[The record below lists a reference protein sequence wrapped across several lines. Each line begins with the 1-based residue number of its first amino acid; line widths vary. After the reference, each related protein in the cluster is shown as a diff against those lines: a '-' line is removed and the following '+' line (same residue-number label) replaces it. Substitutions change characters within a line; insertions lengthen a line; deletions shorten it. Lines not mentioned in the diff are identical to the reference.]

1 MPYKITR
8 RDDITGAI
16 SYGCA
21 PWRVNLSTFPSSDLG
36 FHRGNFLP
44 AGTVLF
50 RIGGSITSGTVW
62 FWILVVRKLFT
73 VQKRWISACVLYG
86 VYVLICDVDL

>member
-50 RIGGSITSGTVW
+50 RIGGSISLEQYG
-62 FWILVVRKLFT
+62 FGFLLFANCS
-73 VQKRWISACVLYG
+73 QSKNG
-86 VYVLICDVDL
+86 GFQHVYYMVYMY

>member
-50 RIGGSITSGTVW
+50 RIGGSISLEQYG
-62 FWILVVRKLFT
+62 FGFLFVRKQT
-73 VQKRWISACVLYG
+73 VHSPKTVDFSMCIIWC
-86 VYVLICDVDL
+86 ICINM